1 MLKKN
6 CDEFGTHTVTVDV
19 SDSGFTG
26 AQTMFWQIDTSGD
39 YTVDANDFVHTT
51 GYVDIAAS
59 ATDATFDIMIVND
72 GDEDEAEETFGIK
85 LVMLLV
91 TIKPSKLS
99 SGLMMVQVVL
109 IVQLL
114 RM

>member
-1 MLKKN
+1 ML
-6 CDEFGTHTVTVDV
+6 
-19 SDSGFTG
+19 
-26 AQTMFWQIDTSGD
+26 MIL
-39 YTVDANDFVHTT
+39 YTT

-72 GDEDEAEETFGIK
+72 GDEDEAEETLELR

-99 SGLMMVQVVL
+99 LGLMMVQVVL
-109 IVQLL
+109 IVQPL